1 MDTAWLVFVAAL
13 RLTFHRIGLLLV
25 INVLW
30 WLLMLPLITWPPATA
45 GLFHVVRR
53 LTRLEESEQTTWRH
67 FFAGF
72 KLYWLKSWQLM
83 AINLAI
89 GFVIIVSF
97 LFYLARSQFLLRLV
111 SVPIFYIMLVWLGMQ
126 LYLFPLLIEQK
137 NKQIKLIFK
146 NAIVL
151 ALGNVVFTAVL
162 GLLLLSVILVTT
174 TLSGPL
180 LIILISFLTVSQT
193 LALQELL
200 GVRYQ
205 ETEK

>member
-1 MDTAWLVFVAAL
+1 MAL
-13 RLTFHRIGLLLV
+13 
-25 INVLW
+25 
-30 WLLMLPLITWPPATA
+30 
-45 GLFHVVRR
+45 
-53 LTRLEESEQTTWRH
+53 
-67 FFAGF
+67 
-72 KLYWLKSWQLM
+72 
-83 AINLAI
+83 NLAM

-146 NAIVL
+146 HALVL
-151 ALGNVVFTAVL
+151 AVGNVMFTAVL
-162 GLLLLSVILVTT
+162 GLLLLSVLLITT
-174 TLSGPL
+174 TLTGPI
-180 LIILISFLTVSQT
+180 LIILISFLTVAQT